1 MTAGSARSPRTGA
14 GRKLAKA
21 GLALALA
28 GLVALPGGE
37 PVESSETERLPPR
50 LLPGKSVQKRQI
62 KAVRIGDPEAA
73 RVGLVV
79 GVIHGDE
86 REGLRV
92 TRVLRRQWRGLRGAQ
107 VWVVHTVNPDG
118 LKAGTRT
125 NARGVDL
132 NRNFSHRWSGA
143 EPRGSG
149 YYGGPRP
156 FSEPETRAVRR
167 LIERIRPHVSIWYHQ
182 PWGAVL
188 ACRGKPRIAKRYAR
202 LAGMRTS
209 CLGRGLPGTAVG
221 WQKRRFPGSNAFVV
235 EFGSGK
241 LSGGGAR
248 RNARAAVK
256 VIRGGAGATAAGA
269 GAGAVPKPTIHK
281 WRIPYPASR
290 KRDMAR
296 YSKRHYGHF
305 RWRLRYPKLI
315 VQHISVT
322 RTAREVWNTFAPNV
336 PDPEYGELPG
346 VCSHFVISPK
356 GRIFKLVPVAIRCR
370 HVVGLNHVSIG
381 IEHVGY
387 ADGDVLGRKRQLRT
401 SLRLTRWL
409 RCRHRI
415 TVRRVTGHN
424 ESLASPFYRER
435 VKSWRGRTHGDWRPR
450 SMRIYRRKLRK
461 LGGC

>member
-1 MTAGSARSPRTGA
+1 MSAGGWRSRRRGWGWAIPA
-14 GRKLAKA
+14 A
-21 GLALALA
+21 GLALALS
-28 GLVALPGGE
+28 VVTALSGE
-37 PVESSETERLPPR
+37 EPAASGEAAELPPR
-50 LLPGKSVQKRQI
+50 LLPGKSVKKRQI
-62 KAVRIGDPEAA
+62 RAVRIGDPEAQ

-107 VWVVHTVNPDG
+107 IWVVHTVNPDG
-118 LKAGTRT
+118 LKAHTRT

-167 LIERIRPHVSIWYHQ
+167 LIERIRPDVSIWYHQ

-221 WQKRRFPGSNAFVV
+221 WQKSRFPGTNAFVV
-235 EFGSGK
+235 EFGAGRISGRTA
-241 LSGGGAR
+241 G

-256 VIRGGAGATAAGA
+256 VIRGGAGPSGA
-269 GAGAVPKPTIHK
+269 NARASAVPRPTIHK
-281 WRIPYPASR
+281 WRIPYPRSR

-296 YSKRHYGHF
+296 YSKRHYGPF

-322 RTAREVWNTFAPNV
+322 DNVRQVWNTFAPNV
-336 PDPEYGELPG
+336 PDVEYGELPG

-356 GRIFKLVPVAIRCR
+356 GRIFKLVPTSIRCR

-387 ADGDVLGRKRQLRT
+387 EDGDVLGRKRQLRA

-415 TVRRVTGHN
+415 RVKRVIGHN
-424 ESLASPFYRER
+424 ESLDSPFYRER
-435 VKSWRGRTHGDWRPR
+435 VPRFRGRTHGDWRPR
-450 SMRIYRRKLRK
+450 SMRVYRRKLRR